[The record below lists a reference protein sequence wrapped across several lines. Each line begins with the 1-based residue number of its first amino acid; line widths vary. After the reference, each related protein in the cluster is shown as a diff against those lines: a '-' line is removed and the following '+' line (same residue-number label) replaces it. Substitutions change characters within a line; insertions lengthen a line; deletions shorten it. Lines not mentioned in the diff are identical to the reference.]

1 MPVGVRSEP
10 STGIP
15 DRLLGRPFG
24 SEALERIRQ
33 LIGQCV
39 PRLRA
44 EIARRVCEHLGW
56 VGPGGRPALMSA
68 RVALLRLQE
77 RGLIELPPPSCG
89 NGNGRGGTARPLQ
102 ALTQTAALEGS
113 VDHMEPLT
121 LRAVSDRQQ
130 SGLWNGLVARHHYLG
145 HHNLPGAQVRYLVYA
160 RGHLVSA
167 IGFGAAAWHIAVRD
181 AFIGW
186 TRPQRERHLH
196 RVLNNARFVIL
207 PWVRLTNL
215 ASKILGLCARQLP
228 EDFQKRYG
236 WTPVLL
242 ETFVELSRFRATCYR
257 AANWICL
264 GSTQGR
270 GKKGPHNPPGKTGVP
285 IKAVWVYPLDRQ
297 FRRHLAPPPLP

>member
-1 MPVGVRSEP
+1 MRVAVRAEP
-10 STGIP
+10 PTVIP
-15 DRLLGRPFG
+15 DKLLGRPFG
-24 SEALERIRQ
+24 SEALERIRE
-33 LIGQCV
+33 LTWQCV

-68 RVALLRLQE
+68 RVALLRLH
-77 RGLIELPPPSCG
+77 RAGLIELPPPSCG
-89 NGNGRGGTARPLQ
+89 NGNGRGRTAPPFC
-102 ALTQTAALEGS
+102 ALTQTTALEGS
-113 VDHMEPLT
+113 VEQMEPVT
-121 LRAVSDRQQ
+121 LQWVSDRQQ
-130 SGLWNGLVARHHYLG
+130 SGLWNGLMARHHYLG

-160 RGHLVSA
+160 RGQLVSA

-186 TRPQRERHLH
+186 TGSQRESHLH

-207 PWVRLTNL
+207 PWVRLNNL

-242 ETFVELSRFRATCYR
+242 ETFVEPKRFRATCYR

-264 GSTQGR
+264 GQTKGR

-285 IKAVWVYPLDRQ
+285 IKEVWVYPLDRQ
-297 FRRHLAPPPLP
+297 FRRQLAPHPMP